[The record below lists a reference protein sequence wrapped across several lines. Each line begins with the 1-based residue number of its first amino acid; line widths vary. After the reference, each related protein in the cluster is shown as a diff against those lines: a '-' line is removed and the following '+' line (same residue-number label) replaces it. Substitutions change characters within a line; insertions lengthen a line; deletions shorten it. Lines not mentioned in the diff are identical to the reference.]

1 MLQPSNV
8 RRPPATSWRINQ
20 TRRRKTQTQTL
31 LQKLKAREKRTVTL
45 GVFLYKRNLLRCILL
60 QALMSIAQTKAND
73 RRNHV
78 IDNVNQ
84 IPKPASSAGILIQC
98 CSQVFATFDEEKK
111 GHLSRTQLK
120 FVLPSSFL
128 FAL

>member
-1 MLQPSNV
+1 
-8 RRPPATSWRINQ
+8 
-20 TRRRKTQTQTL
+20 
-31 LQKLKAREKRTVTL
+31 
-45 GVFLYKRNLLRCILL
+45 
-60 QALMSIAQTKAND
+60 MSIAQAKAND

-120 FVLPSSFL
+120 FVLPSLFL
-128 FAL
+128 FVL